1 LKEES
6 AVTLDPVALLSLFP
20 ELPEPHAT
28 SAKVIA
34 RTSNRETI
42 FFMRNPPSADISA
55 SYVFY
60 SGACAL
66 SFLRLA
72 HFNIRKKYLQYRM

>member
-1 LKEES
+1 
-6 AVTLDPVALLSLFP
+6 
-20 ELPEPHAT
+20 
-28 SAKVIA
+28 
-34 RTSNRETI
+34 
-42 FFMRNPPSADISA
+42 MRNPPSADISA

-72 HFNIRKKYLQYRM
+72 HFNIRKKYLQYRMWGRTKKWRVSVTDEEMGMGGQEKNHSMLKESEFSS